1 MATIVEKSQLRSLTR
16 NLANK
21 RRKLVKSPGFN
32 TPHLI
37 LCAKGPYNVRHGRI
51 FDEETP
57 ARPGTLQFTRLVIM
71 SGVPWNAIG
80 EGIGA
85 AVFLAYG
92 LTRKPLHFNEVNLRK
107 KPLSVLGARLVY
119 IPMGTL
125 LLFFALRDFA
135 RAVTR

>member
-1 MATIVEKSQLRSLTR
+1 
-16 NLANK
+16 
-21 RRKLVKSPGFN
+21 
-32 TPHLI
+32 
-37 LCAKGPYNVRHGRI
+37 
-51 FDEETP
+51 
-57 ARPGTLQFTRLVIM
+57 M

-92 LTRKPLHFNEVNLRK
+92 LTGKPLHFNEFNLRK

-125 LLFFALRDFA
+125 LLFFALRDLA
-135 RAVTR
+135 RAVMR